1 MIVETSALRDGVC
14 PASASP
20 MPLPAIP
27 SIEQVGESIIAE
39 ARHLMDHR
47 EAKHPSKPD
56 VAWGGK
62 PNGDRTIRTDCVLN
76 FRNQTSRNVHMAKGL
91 TTSKPEPSGR
101 FSTAPSLAIARQ
113 ICSNDT
119 ASAATAASY
128 RYERR
133 VRELQQRFE
142 IELQGV
148 RDAYLQQLAGLDL
161 EGQ

>member
-1 MIVETSALRDGVC
+1 
-14 PASASP
+14 
-20 MPLPAIP
+20 
-27 SIEQVGESIIAE
+27 
-39 ARHLMDHR
+39 
-47 EAKHPSKPD
+47 
-56 VAWGGK
+56 
-62 PNGDRTIRTDCVLN
+62 
-76 FRNQTSRNVHMAKGL
+76 MAKGL

-128 RYERR
+128 RYESR

-148 RDAYLQQLAGLDL
+148 RDAYLQELAGLDWRDNDTARRPRGHRTFDRL
-161 EGQ
+161 

>member
-1 MIVETSALRDGVC
+1 
-14 PASASP
+14 
-20 MPLPAIP
+20 
-27 SIEQVGESIIAE
+27 
-39 ARHLMDHR
+39 
-47 EAKHPSKPD
+47 
-56 VAWGGK
+56 
-62 PNGDRTIRTDCVLN
+62 
-76 FRNQTSRNVHMAKGL
+76 MAKGL

-128 RYERR
+128 RYESR

-148 RDAYLQQLAGLDL
+148 RDAYLQELPGLDL